1 MAGIYQRDNLN
12 LAAAIDSAIRNR
24 MAFEQRE
31 ADRRNDMVKAGSNAL
46 MALGR
51 TAEMSQQDDEALLAK
66 LQKEREEAIAAQ
78 MGRDAELRAGTTKFG
93 GPSVGESYT
102 QAMAGYR
109 PAQAIIVPDYASAMQ
124 RRGVYPKQDFD
135 GVI

>member
-12 LAAAIDSAIRNR
+12 LTAAIDNAIRNR

-31 ADRRNDMVKAGSNAL
+31 AERRNEMVKAGSNAL
-46 MALGR
+46 MAFGR

-66 LQKEREEAIAAQ
+66 LQKEREDAIAAQ

-124 RRGVYPKQDFD
+124 KRGVYPKQDFD

>member
-31 ADRRNDMVKAGSNAL
+31 AERRNEMVKAGSNAA

-51 TAEMSQQDDEALLAK
+51 TAEMAQQDDEALLAK
-66 LQKEREEAIAAQ
+66 LQKEREDAIAAQ
-78 MGRDAELRAGTTKFG
+78 
-93 GPSVGESYT
+93 S
-102 QAMAGYR
+102 
-109 PAQAIIVPDYASAMQ
+109 IIVPDYASAMQ

>member
-12 LAAAIDSAIRNR
+12 LTAAIDNAIRNR

-31 ADRRNDMVKAGSNAL
+31 AERRNEMVKAGRNAL

-51 TAEMSQQDDEALLAK
+51 TAEMAQQDDEALLAK
-66 LQKEREEAIAAQ
+66 LQKEREDAVAAQ
-78 MGRDAELRAGTTKFG
+78 RGR
-93 GPSVGESYT
+93 
-102 QAMAGYR
+102 YR

-124 RRGVYPKQDFD
+124 KRGVYPKQDFD

>member
-31 ADRRNDMVKAGSNAL
+31 AERRNEMVKAGSNAV

-51 TAEMSQQDDEALLAK
+51 TWEMAQQDDEALLAK
-66 LQKEREEAIAAQ
+66 LQKEREDAIA
-78 MGRDAELRAGTTKFG
+78 G
-93 GPSVGESYT
+93 YT

-124 RRGVYPKQDFD
+124 KRGVYPKQDFD

>member
-12 LAAAIDSAIRNR
+12 LTAAIDNAIRNR

-31 ADRRNDMVKAGSNAL
+31 AERRNEMVKAGSNAL
-46 MALGR
+46 MSLGR
-51 TAEMSQQDDEALLAK
+51 TAEMSQQDDEELLAK
-66 LQKEREEAIAAQ
+66 LQKEREEAVAAQ
-78 MGRDAELRAGTTKFG
+78 MGRDAELRAETTKFG
-93 GPSVGESYT
+93 GPSVSNSYT

-109 PAQAIIVPDYASAMQ
+109 PAQAIIVPDYAEAMR
-124 RRGVYPKQDFD
+124 RRGVYPGNDFD

>member
-31 ADRRNDMVKAGSNAL
+31 AERRNEMVKAGSNAV

-51 TAEMSQQDDEALLAK
+51 TWEMAQQDDEALLAK
-66 LQKEREEAIAAQ
+66 LQKEREDAIA
-78 MGRDAELRAGTTKFG
+78 
-93 GPSVGESYT
+93 
-102 QAMAGYR
+102 
-109 PAQAIIVPDYASAMQ
+109 AQAIIVPDYASAMQ
-124 RRGVYPKQDFD
+124 KRGVYPKQDFD

>member
-31 ADRRNDMVKAGSNAL
+31 AERRNDMVKAGSNAL
-46 MALGR
+46 MAFGR
-51 TAEMSQQDDEALLAK
+51 TAEMAQQDDEALLAK
-66 LQKEREEAIAAQ
+66 LQKERE
-78 MGRDAELRAGTTKFG
+78 
-93 GPSVGESYT
+93 YT

-109 PAQAIIVPDYASAMQ
+109 PARAIIVPDYASAMQ
-124 RRGVYPKQDFD
+124 KRGVYPKQDFD

>member
-31 ADRRNDMVKAGSNAL
+31 AERRNEMVKAGSNAA

-51 TAEMSQQDDEALLAK
+51 TAEMAQQDDEALLAK
-66 LQKEREEAIAAQ
+66 LQKEREEAIWILQ
-78 MGRDAELRAGTTKFG
+78 
-93 GPSVGESYT
+93 
-102 QAMAGYR
+102 
-109 PAQAIIVPDYASAMQ
+109 IV
-124 RRGVYPKQDFD
+124 KLT
-135 GVI
+135 